1 MSPKKR
7 EQAPRRQFSLPARAA
22 VCCGGW
28 VLGVAVLCAFYSR
41 HTCLRETTQRFDTE
55 AARAVEFTTLALL
68 QDTAKQPR
76 ELLRKYYQLETKRRH
91 FDHIA
96 LIVGG
101 QIAIA
106 HSLDWEG
113 LNADYAT
120 SDASGFLARVKAPR
134 PGVIT
139 IRTNED
145 LDRLEGLAVLPY
157 GDERTAVL
165 LYLARDSAAI
175 GGAAWARFGAVFGLG
190 SLLALVAGGIAYNF
204 FRVNAAIP
212 LATLQ
217 GRIRQRGLEPKL
229 SRSGVGEL
237 FGLVEALETATR
249 QLLERE
255 NDKIEAV
262 EDQLKCS
269 EEQAQLETELLQ
281 HLVRD
286 LRAAMSGIMGYS
298 DLLLTCDHRPS
309 DRINHI
315 RAIQQEARR
324 IAHLV
329 REIQELLSSW
339 PSEVRSDD
347 ATGAISELQALVE
360 KLAQSQAGVLQ
371 IAPPEHGR
379 SKLEVTPEEPG
390 IERAVLESG
399 PGARP
404 IKTRLAGSILIY
416 GRKDHITDALLTELH
431 NVGLGAVLVPDKS
444 GLENE
449 LSRGGHDLVLVNL
462 SRGDRVARELSDMVR
477 KSFPDGPIVAV
488 LPGAARGATCGNGNK
503 YVSLGFD
510 DYFYTPITRQN
521 ILATIGKYLG
531 FEPIT
536 TPTD

>member
-1 MSPKKR
+1 MSVKNR
-7 EQAPRRQFSLPARAA
+7 EQAPRRQFSLAGRAA

-41 HTCLRETTQRFDTE
+41 HTCLSETTQRFHAE

-91 FDHIA
+91 FDHLA

-101 QIAIA
+101 RIAVA

-113 LNADYAT
+113 LSADYAT
-120 SDASGFLARVKAPR
+120 GDALGYLARVKAPR
-134 PGVIT
+134 PGVT
-139 IRTNED
+139 TVRTNED
-145 LDRLEGLAVLPY
+145 LDRLEALVLLPH
-157 GDERTAVL
+157 GDERTPVL
-165 LYLARDSAAI
+165 LYLAQNSAAI
-175 GGAAWARFGAVFGLG
+175 RGAAWARFGSVLSLG
-190 SLLALVAGGIAYNF
+190 SLLALVAGGMAYTF
-204 FRVNAAIP
+204 FRVNAALP

-217 GRIRQRGLEPKL
+217 GRIRQRGLEPKI
-229 SRSGVGEL
+229 SRGGVGEL
-237 FGLVEALETATR
+237 FGLVQALETATQ
-249 QLLERE
+249 QLLKRE
-255 NDKIEAV
+255 NDKVEAV
-262 EDQLKCS
+262 EGQLKCS
-269 EEQAQLETELLQ
+269 EEQAQLEMELLQ

-315 RAIQQEARR
+315 RAIQHEARR

-347 ATGAISELQALVE
+347 ASGSISKLQSLIE
-360 KLAQSQAGVLQ
+360 KLAQSQAGALQ

-379 SKLEVTPEEPG
+379 SKLKAKTEEPAA
-390 IERAVLESG
+390 ERDVLESR
-399 PGARP
+399 PDARP
-404 IKTRLAGSILIY
+404 IKTRLTGSILIY
-416 GRKDHITDALLTELH
+416 GRKDDITDALLKELED
-431 NVGLGAVLVPDKS
+431 VGLGAVLVPDKS

-462 SRGDRVARELSDMVR
+462 SRGDRVAREMSNRVR
-477 KSFPDGPIVAV
+477 ESFPDGPIVAV
-488 LPGAARGATCGNGNK
+488 LPGSTRGDGNK
-503 YVSLGFD
+503 YVRLGFD
-510 DYFYTPITRQN
+510 DFFYTPITRQN
-521 ILATIGKYLG
+521 ILATIGKYLD

-536 TPTD
+536 TSTD

>member
-1 MSPKKR
+1 MSSEKR
-7 EQAPRRQFSLPARAA
+7 ERTPRRPLGLAGRAA
-22 VCCGGW
+22 ICCGGW

-41 HTCLRETTQRFDTE
+41 HTCLRETTQRFYTE
-55 AARAVEFTTLALL
+55 AARVVDFTTLALL

-76 ELLRKYYQLETKRRH
+76 ELLRKYYQLETKRRQ

-101 QIAIA
+101 QIAVA

-120 SDASGFLARVKAPR
+120 NDARLFLARVKAPR

-139 IRTNED
+139 VRTNDE

-157 GDERTAVL
+157 GDKRTAVL
-165 LYLARDSAAI
+165 LYLAVDSATI
-175 GGAAWARFGAVFGLG
+175 RSAAWARFGAVFGIG
-190 SLLALVAGGIAYNF
+190 SLLALVAGGMAYNF
-204 FRVNAAIP
+204 FRVNAALP
-212 LATLQ
+212 LTKLQ
-217 GRIRQRGLEPKL
+217 HQIKQRGLEPKI
-229 SRSGVGEL
+229 SRMGVGDL
-237 FGLVEALETATR
+237 FGLVEALETATQ

-255 NDKIEAV
+255 SEKIEAV
-262 EDQLKCS
+262 EGQLKCS

-309 DRINHI
+309 DRVNHI
-315 RAIQQEARR
+315 RAIQHEARR

-339 PSEVRSDD
+339 PEEVRNDD
-347 ATGAISELQALVE
+347 ALGAISKLQSLVE
-360 KLAQSQAGVLQ
+360 KLAQSQTAALQ

-379 SKLEVTPEEPG
+379 SKLEAKPEKPATKRE
-390 IERAVLESG
+390 VLEGG
-399 PGARP
+399 PDAPP
-404 IKTRLAGSILIY
+404 IPTRLTGSILIY
-416 GRKDHITDALLTELH
+416 GRKDDITDALLAELQD
-431 NVGLGAVLVPDKS
+431 VGLGAVLVPDKC

-462 SRGDRVARELSDMVR
+462 SRGDRVARELSTMVR
-477 KSFPDGPIVAV
+477 QSFPDGPIIAV
-488 LPGAARGATCGNGNK
+488 LPGTTRGDGNK

-510 DYFYTPITRQN
+510 DFFYAPITRQS
-521 ILATIGKYLG
+521 ILATLGKYLG

-536 TPTD
+536 TPAD